1 MHYDRLAESVRLLEG
16 TPPASEAHLSRRVR
30 HMALAVDRNEDV
42 AATMFLRRGVN
53 GIPEI
58 DVHVL
63 ELTDNGW
70 RMLGGGSGP
79 GGHALTPRPRLADSD
94 APGKSHSSGA
104 NARQDSWIKWAGL
117 RLVEEV
123 ALLHVDDRQ
132 LSVPAHGIAVV
143 VWTEQAP
150 SVMAFDSKGVPLGSV
165 LISRCRR
172 RDPESA
178 A

>member
-1 MHYDRLAESVRLLEG
+1 MHYDRLVESVRLLEG
-16 TPPASEAHLSRRVR
+16 MPPANEARLSRRVR

-53 GIPEI
+53 GVPEI

-79 GGHALTPRPRLADSD
+79 GGHALTPRPHLADSD
-94 APGKSHSSGA
+94 TPGKSHGSGKI
-104 NARQDSWIKWAGL
+104 ARQDNWIRWAEL

-132 LSVPAHGIAVV
+132 LPVPAHGVAVV

-150 SVMAFDSKGVPLGSV
+150 SVMAIDSKGVPLGSV
-165 LISRCRR
+165 LVTRRRR